1 MQSMGAHDISPSG
14 LIPSWLLTFFAQQP
28 PPLLRVLPAWRQ
40 LMSPPLHIDGKSGR
54 RDLSL
59 LPPLKRRTARGH
71 RLLHARHFR
80 LHILCE
86 TKGGAVINDIV
97 LY

>member
-1 MQSMGAHDISPSG
+1 MGAHDISPSG
-14 LIPSWLLTFFAQQP
+14 PIPSWLLTFLAQQK
-28 PPLLRVLPAWRQ
+28 PLPLPRALPARRQ
-40 LMSPPLHIDGKSGR
+40 LSPPLHIDGKSGR

-59 LPPLKRRTARGH
+59 LPPLKQRADRGH
-71 RLLHARHFR
+71 HPLHAWHFR

-86 TKGGAVINDIV
+86 TKGGAIINDIV